1 MNNLGNFFLLILFLA
16 FYLSHILN
24 VNAKTD
30 EEITIYKINPL
41 QLNNYNTLKEGTILD
56 LVLLNDVHIN
66 NENLNKEVSFYI
78 PNNDSLN
85 ISATGT
91 ITRLTP
97 GKRLSM
103 FSSIELSTNKL
114 ILDNGQ
120 EINFSATS
128 PLLTERHPP
137 HVYSNSAALA
147 QTISNLSLSFSPAT
161 FGTSLGISFLINGL
175 LSAKNNGISDFIWGG
190 LNGTGLSFVE
200 DLLRKQLDISL
211 ASGTLIPF
219 TLREDLKISNG
230 IQKEKIEP
238 LNLTKNEALSRI
250 QNLIK
255 WGDLTGALELSL
267 QTNQTE
273 TYNELKEKLQL

>member
-1 MNNLGNFFLLILFLA
+1 MNSSKKNLLLTLLLVVYSLCIP
-16 FYLSHILN
+16 SI
-24 VNAKTD
+24 NAKTD
-30 EEITIYKINPL
+30 KEVNIYKVDPL
-41 QLNNYNTLKEGTILD
+41 LLDNYNVLKKGTVLD
-56 LVLLNDVHIN
+56 LILLNDIQTNHKNIN
-66 NENLNKEVSFYI
+66 NEVSFYI

-120 EINFSATS
+120 EVNFSSTS
-128 PLLTERHPP
+128 PLLTEKHPP
-137 HVYSNSAALA
+137 HAYSNSAALA
-147 QTISNLSLSFSPAT
+147 QTISRLSLSFSPAT
-161 FGTSLGISFLINGL
+161 FGASLGISFLINGF
-175 LSAKNNGISDFIWGG
+175 LSARGNGISDFVWGG
-190 LNGTGLSFVE
+190 LNGTGLSFIE
-200 DLLRKQLDISL
+200 DLLRKQPDISL

-230 IQKEKIEP
+230 IKKEQIEP
-238 LNLTKNEALSRI
+238 LKLTNNESISRI
-250 QNLIK
+250 KDLIK

-273 TYNELKEKLQL
+273 IYNELKRKLEL